1 MATNYPSAR
10 TFASS
15 NHVTLVTCVFVVAL
29 VMACPALVS
38 AQQTAQNGLVTFSSD
53 IAPILQRSCQECH
66 RAGSIAPMSLLTYE
80 EVRPWARAIKNR
92 TGLRTKPGAMPPW
105 YVEKNIGIQRY
116 KNDPSLNDEE
126 IEKIATW
133 VDNGAPQGNPA
144 DLPPQ
149 LNFPETAGWA
159 LGEPDL
165 ILSTPSVEILA
176 GSPDWWGP
184 IGNVPTGVT
193 EDRYVSAVEMREVN
207 DLLEKRGGQ
216 TVGGRFVFHHLCW
229 GVVGVNGEDQ
239 IRFPCH
245 EVGRNADVFDP
256 DAGRLLS
263 VGSKAD
269 LFSTHLHAS
278 SEDAKAHI
286 EIGFT
291 LHPKGYKPTR
301 SVGQMGLFG
310 NSMNLDIK
318 PMEANQ
324 EFEAFTVLE
333 RNWKIVSYEPHM
345 HAAGV
350 RMCMD
355 AIWGRTNQI
364 DTLSCV
370 GYDHS
375 WVRIYNFAD
384 DATPLLP
391 KGTILRMRGYF
402 DNTPTNRNVADPRN
416 WSGLGH
422 RSIDNMM
429 NHLGEVVY
437 LTDEE
442 FEDEMSKRR
451 DTLDLKP
458 GQTVIGCPLCGAK
471 PITQD
476 DGGA

>member
-1 MATNYPSAR
+1 
-10 TFASS
+10 
-15 NHVTLVTCVFVVAL
+15 
-29 VMACPALVS
+29 
-38 AQQTAQNGLVTFSSD
+38 
-53 IAPILQRSCQECH
+53 
-66 RAGSIAPMSLLTYE
+66 
-80 EVRPWARAIKNR
+80 
-92 TGLRTKPGAMPPW
+92 
-105 YVEKNIGIQRY
+105 
-116 KNDPSLNDEE
+116 
-126 IEKIATW
+126 
-133 VDNGAPQGNPA
+133 
-144 DLPPQ
+144 
-149 LNFPETAGWA
+149 
-159 LGEPDL
+159 
-165 ILSTPSVEILA
+165 
-176 GSPDWWGP
+176 
-184 IGNVPTGVT
+184 
-193 EDRYVSAVEMREVN
+193 
-207 DLLEKRGGQ
+207 
-216 TVGGRFVFHHLCW
+216 
-229 GVVGVNGEDQ
+229 
-239 IRFPCH
+239 
-245 EVGRNADVFDP
+245 
-256 DAGRLLS
+256 
-263 VGSKAD
+263 
-269 LFSTHLHAS
+269 
-278 SEDAKAHI
+278 
-286 EIGFT
+286 
-291 LHPKGYKPTR
+291 
-301 SVGQMGLFG
+301 MGLFG